1 MTKSELIRAVSEKMP
16 HLPVRDL
23 EIVVNTI
30 FDTMTD
36 ALKVGDRIE
45 IRGFGSFTVRQRRAR
60 AGRNPKTGETIEVP
74 SKRVPFFTVG
84 HDLKKRVDDG
94 RTKYPLQE
102 GDDFAPVDVSEDEAT
117 PAPSTEERLG
127 RERYVVAPH
136 EDPGSFE
143 V

>member
-16 HLPVRDL
+16 HLPARDL

-36 ALKVGDRIE
+36 ALRVGDRIE

-60 AGRNPKTGETIEVP
+60 TGRNPKTGETIEVP

-84 HDLKKRVDDG
+84 HDLKKRVDEG
-94 RTKYPLQE
+94 RTQYPLRDE
-102 GDDFAPVDVSEDEAT
+102 NGELDVSEDEAT
-117 PAPSTEERLG
+117 PAPSSEERAG
-127 RERYVVAPH
+127 RERFAVVSA
-136 EDPGSFE
+136 EDTGSFE
-143 V
+143 I

>member
-16 HLPVRDL
+16 HLPARDL

-30 FDTMTD
+30 FDTMTG
-36 ALKVGDRIE
+36 ALRVGDRIE

-60 AGRNPKTGETIEVP
+60 TGRNPKTGETIEVP
-74 SKRVPFFTVG
+74 AKRVPFFTVG

-94 RTKYPLQE
+94 REKYPLLE
-102 GDDFAPVDVSEDEAT
+102 DDSEPGDVSEDEAS
-117 PAPSTEERLG
+117 PRPSTEERLG
-127 RERYVVAPH
+127 RERYVVAPSD
-136 EDPGSFE
+136 DPSPFE